1 MRHHVIVAA
10 TLLLAASP
18 AAQAQQSYDGVWSVR
33 RDVSANCPPDQ
44 GEFSFRVK
52 GSTIVSAGGGSI
64 SPGGSFTFTG
74 KDNVFIGQFS
84 GSSAR
89 GTFRGRC
96 DGTFSARRG

>member
-1 MRHHVIVAA
+1 MRHLAIVAA
-10 TLLLAASP
+10 TLLLAASVP
-18 AAQAQQSYDGVWSVR
+18 VRAQQNYDGVWSVR
-33 RDVSANCPPDQ
+33 RDVSAQCPPDQ

-64 SPGGSFTFTG
+64 GPDGSFTFTG
-74 KDNVFIGQFS
+74 KDNVFTGRFS

-89 GTFRGRC
+89 GSFRGRC